1 MAGNNFCFIAAIK
14 CSFLGVNALIAIP
27 QPMASGLQTAGIY
40 FNVGAIK
47 CCRETKITTPPNE
60 RHNIPLNFVFQVIFF
75 LLKNYTTSM
84 QYFQTMPMY
93 IPSVVVRIDFFY
105 IFLIYY
111 FIAKQKLC
119 LAASGYSNTI
129 TGLNLFQNLW
139 TGCEIF

>member
-93 IPSVVVRIDFFY
+93 IPSVVVRITYFLHFFTLLFY
-105 IFLIYY
+105 CKTEIVSC
-111 FIAKQKLC
+111 C
-119 LAASGYSNTI
+119 LR
-129 TGLNLFQNLW
+129 L
-139 TGCEIF
+139 